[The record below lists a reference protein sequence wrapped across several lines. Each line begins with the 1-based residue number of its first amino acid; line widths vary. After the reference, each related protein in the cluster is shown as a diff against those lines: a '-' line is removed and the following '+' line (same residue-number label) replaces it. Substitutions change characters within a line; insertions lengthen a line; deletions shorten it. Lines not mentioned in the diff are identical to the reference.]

1 MNIYSNW
8 RIVHVFIDDVGNVY
22 PTKVHRVWHGL
33 HLMAKI
39 PYFHKTILLSILFWP
54 LHCLSFL
61 DLLLF
66 ITPLVSSF
74 FSWKLNAITLTI
86 TLTFTS
92 DCYQMSQIKK
102 CKIFNHIFCC
112 NMLVFACPIIAKSQ
126 CWLFAL
132 RANTGQISVF
142 ALYYSYLPSY
152 IRICPLIQLP
162 VSAQWS

>member
-74 FSWKLNAITLTI
+74 FSWKLNTITPAITLTFI
-86 TLTFTS
+86 S
-92 DCYQMSQIKK
+92 CCYQRSQIKK
-102 CKIFNHIFCC
+102 CKILYSNKLWKKQKNITLSEQLIHTT
-112 NMLVFACPIIAKSQ
+112 NGNGDKSV
-126 CWLFAL
+126 
-132 RANTGQISVF
+132 N
-142 ALYYSYLPSY
+142 
-152 IRICPLIQLP
+152 
-162 VSAQWS
+162 